1 MREEV
6 RERWR
11 EGETKEKK
19 WSSKIEALDFVFVNF
34 VLIFPFFREIFQ
46 SISCLVKP
54 TDSPYLLVLRMG
66 QQMTC

>member
-19 WSSKIEALDFVFVNF
+19 WSSKIEALDFGFVNF
-34 VLIFPFFREIFQ
+34 VLIFPFIRVEYI
-46 SISCLVKP
+46 
-54 TDSPYLLVLRMG
+54 LLSE
-66 QQMTC
+66 TN